1 MRNIINN
8 QILFEAE
15 TSKRYLD
22 FIQMELTL
30 MKNRLDE
37 IIKEFSSK
45 SMLETIEHYQSV
57 LLELDEPLFIFRK
70 DILKQIE
77 LIKTN
82 FTDSKFSENFRI
94 QENLRKEMFLLEK
107 LFYKI
112 KNEFNSSFSNQLL
125 AHV

>member
-70 DILKQIE
+70 DLLIYIRKAAIKRDLQE
-77 LIKTN
+77 L
-82 FTDSKFSENFRI
+82 
-94 QENLRKEMFLLEK
+94 FLLV
-107 LFYKI
+107 
-112 KNEFNSSFSNQLL
+112 
-125 AHV
+125 H

>member
-22 FIQMELTL
+22 FMQMELSL
-30 MKNRLDE
+30 MKNRLVE
-37 IIKEFSSK
+37 ILKELPSK
-45 SMLETIEHYQSV
+45 SMLETLEHYQSV
-57 LLELDEPLFIFRK
+57 LLELEEPLFIFRK

-82 FTDSKFSENFRI
+82 FSDSKMSENIDI
-94 QENLRKEMFLLEK
+94 QENLRKDIVLLEN
-107 LFYKI
+107 LFKKI
-112 KNEFNSSFSNQLL
+112 KAEFNSSFSIQLL
-125 AHV
+125 EQA

>member
-30 MKNRLDE
+30 MRNRLVE
-37 IIKEFSSK
+37 IIKELPSK

-70 DILKQIE
+70 DILKQME

-82 FTDSKFSENFRI
+82 FIDSKISENIDI
-94 QENLRKEMFLLEK
+94 QEILRKDMVLLEN
-107 LFYKI
+107 LFNKI
-112 KNEFNSSFSNQLL
+112 KGEFNTSFSTQLVKC
-125 AHV
+125 A